1 MTHLLTTW
9 SQEMLPHLKKLRQ
22 HQVSLPPLGAIIGS
36 ALSSCTLAYSRFPCI
51 YSSLCIGACICKS
64 FCICFAFSSISGRCA
79 MCINDGVDNC
89 LFQASFYLPL
99 WSSFPR
105 GFLPGTLAIRSG
117 FMKLLSWILNHTKH
131 GWRNSN
137 VQEAL
142 LVFAF
147 ATFCE
152 VLRQRNCQ
160 SHPNYRSDRFC
171 TSHWSLASGSRWP
184 PSFRFW
190 WSKFLSVSQ
199 IFSNF

>member
-51 YSSLCIGACICKS
+51 CSSICIGACICKS

-79 MCINDGVDNC
+79 STMELIIVFFRRASIFLSGL
-89 LFQASFYLPL
+89 LFLAAFSLVHLQLDQDL
-99 WSSFPR
+99 WSSS
-105 GFLPGTLAIRSG
+105 L
-117 FMKLLSWILNHTKH
+117 WILNHTKH
-131 GWRNSN
+131 GWLNSN

-152 VLRQRNCQ
+152 VRQRNCH

-171 TSHWSLASGSRWP
+171 TSRRSPASGSRWP
-184 PSFRFW
+184 PSFRF
-190 WSKFLSVSQ
+190 SDEMMIKVSFSFPD
-199 IFSNF
+199 IF